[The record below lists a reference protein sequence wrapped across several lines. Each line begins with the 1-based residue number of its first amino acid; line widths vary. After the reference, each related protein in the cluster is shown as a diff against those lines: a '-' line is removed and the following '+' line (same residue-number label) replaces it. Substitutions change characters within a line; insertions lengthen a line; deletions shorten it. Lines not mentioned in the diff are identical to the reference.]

1 MNNKQSFVISCPFD
15 TYSGYGARSRDIVK
29 AIIELDKYDVKLLPQ
44 RWGDTPTDF
53 CKNHEEWKY
62 LWDYSVQK
70 LDSKPDIWMQI
81 TIPNEFQ
88 SIGTYNIGCTAG
100 IESTGCD
107 PTWVEGLN
115 KMDMNWVSSNHSKGV
130 FEAMNFE
137 KVHPQTKAKMGITR
151 LEKPIYTIFEGV
163 NLDIYKHL
171 PNKSEINLDLSSI
184 KESFCFLFV
193 GHWMQGD
200 FGHDRKNV
208 GATVKYF
215 FDSFKNTTNP
225 PALILKASS
234 GRNSYIGRESLL
246 DKIQVIKKHYK
257 KTDKLPNVYLL
268 NGNLSDDQMN
278 ELYNHPKV
286 KAMVSLTKGE
296 GYGRPLAE
304 FSLSKKPII
313 VTGWSGHMDFISTEN
328 CVILPGNLENVHPS
342 AANKWLLKETKWFQ
356 ASPKHSI
363 DAYKDVKKNYKK
375 YITGGKKQGFRIK
388 SEFNFDSMKQL
399 VETTLQQIPEPPKE
413 LKLNLPGLQTPK
425 L

>member
-1 MNNKQSFVISCPFD
+1 MNKPSFVISCPFD
-15 TYSGYGARSRDIVK
+15 TFSGYGARSRDIVK

-53 CKNHEEWKY
+53 CKDHKEWAF
-62 LWDYSVQK
+62 LWDYSIQN
-70 LDSKPDIWMQI
+70 LNSKPDIWMQI

-88 SIGTYNIGCTAG
+88 AIGKYNIGCTAG

-115 KMDMNWVSSNHSKGV
+115 RMDMNWVSSNHSKEV
-130 FEAMNFE
+130 FESVNFE
-137 KVHPQTKAKMGITR
+137 RVHPQTKQKVGFTK

-163 NLDIYKHL
+163 NLDVYKHL
-171 PNKSEINLDLSSI
+171 PNKNEININLNSI

-200 FGHDRKNV
+200 YGHDRKNV
-208 GATVKYF
+208 GVTIKYF
-215 FDSFKNTTNP
+215 FDAFKNTPQP
-225 PALILKASS
+225 PALILKAST
-234 GRNSYIGRESLL
+234 GRNSYIGREALL
-246 DKIQVIKKHYK
+246 EKINVIKKAYK

-268 NGNLSDDQMN
+268 NGNLSDTQMN

-313 VTGWSGHMDFISTEN
+313 ATGWSGHMDFISTEN
-328 CVILPGNLENVHPS
+328 CTVLPGKLENVHSS
-342 AANKWLLKETKWFQ
+342 AANKWLLKETQWFQ
-356 ASPKHSI
+356 VSTKHAI
-363 DAYKDVKKNYKK
+363 DAYKDVKKNYKN
-375 YITGGKKQGFRIK
+375 YIVGGKKQGFRIK

-399 VETTLQQIPEPPKE
+399 VSNTLKNIPEFPKE
-413 LKLNLPGLQTPK
+413 IKLNLPGLQTPK